1 MKTQGKP
8 KTRSSPRKSMPA
20 GKGKVD
26 ALKKARSL
34 LKKGERANTPVSIK
48 KKMKNIKEK

>member
-1 MKTQGKP
+1 MKTPGKS
-8 KTRSSPRKSMPA
+8 KTLSSPRKSMPA

-34 LKKGERANTPVSIK
+34 LKKGERAKTPVSAKRKIK
-48 KKMKNIKEK
+48 QVKEK